1 MVLFDGVKINVQ
13 NLKFTIDESTSGSF
27 PNRIGSYV
35 KLNLD
40 FSISTDFK
48 SKVIYIVENEN
59 SKVGLEYKSIIR
71 DIKIDKLINGN

>member
-1 MVLFDGVKINVQ
+1 MGVKINIQ
-13 NLKFTIDESTSGSF
+13 NLKFTIDETNIG
-27 PNRIGSYV
+27 IGSYV

-59 SKVGLEYKSIIR
+59 SEVSRI
-71 DIKIDKLINGN
+71 